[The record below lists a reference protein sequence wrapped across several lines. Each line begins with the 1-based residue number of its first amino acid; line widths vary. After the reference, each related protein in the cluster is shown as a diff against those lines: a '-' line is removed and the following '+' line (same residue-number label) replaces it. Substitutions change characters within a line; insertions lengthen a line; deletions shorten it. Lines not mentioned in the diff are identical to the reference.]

1 LIEPGAGATIELGH
15 LTEMMMKTMEPG
27 WRSAPHKGGTT
38 VATQIPSYIRSMG
51 SVLDADHKEYL
62 QRKLA
67 RLLARFG
74 SAVERTSVRLEDV
87 NGPRGGIDKRCQ
99 VKVVLRGLHSVYV
112 DERHRSVRAAM
123 DRALARADH
132 AVRQALQRRRTLRP

>member
-1 LIEPGAGATIELGH
+1 
-15 LTEMMMKTMEPG
+15 MKTTG
-27 WRSAPHKGGTT
+27 QVSRSTRRKVGRTA
-38 VATQIPSYIRSMG
+38 ATEAPSYIRSMG
-51 SVLDADHKEYL
+51 SALDADHKEYL

-67 RLLARFG
+67 RVLAKFG

-99 VKVVLRGLHSVYV
+99 VKVVLKGLQSVYV

-123 DRALARADH
+123 DRALSRADH
-132 AVRQALQRRRTLRP
+132 AVRQALQRHRTRPLKHRSHAHAFTETKGSRRYF

>member
-1 LIEPGAGATIELGH
+1 MT
-15 LTEMMMKTMEPG
+15 MKTTPPVS
-27 WRSAPHKGGTT
+27 RSARHKVGRT

-67 RLLARFG
+67 RMLAKFG
-74 SAVERTSVRLEDV
+74 PAVERTSVRLEDV

-99 VKVVLRGLHSVYV
+99 VKVVLKGLHSSTSMNAIAPYG
-112 DERHRSVRAAM
+112 
-123 DRALARADH
+123 
-132 AVRQALQRRRTLRP
+132 RR